1 MELDYQAYERLFNTG
16 DDEALVARFFARDT
30 RMVSAN
36 GTREGAD
43 GLLEFLRWAHDG
55 VREVMRPQAVI
66 SRDGLLF
73 AEVDMDF
80 HATKRRPDFPFGE
93 MHPGDLVTVKF
104 FVTYRLN
111 AEGEIAELKSMTWPP
126 ERGVTK
132 LPRLGSHPSQQA
144 AFQAYCAAF
153 SGAEFERFAKFYT
166 DDVVLHLTG
175 SIGDIYGKE
184 GIVAFYRPMFER
196 VRETVL
202 PEHLEFGDDR
212 IVFDAISRFT
222 AVEDAPDFV
231 VGPLQKGESYDV
243 PVRVTY
249 TLRGGLI
256 CDIHVTRRGERTF
269 ARP

>member
-1 MELDYQAYERLFNTG
+1 
-16 DDEALVARFFARDT
+16 
-30 RMVSAN
+30 
-36 GTREGAD
+36 
-43 GLLEFLRWAHDG
+43 
-55 VREVMRPQAVI
+55 
-66 SRDGLLF
+66 
-73 AEVDMDF
+73 
-80 HATKRRPDFPFGE
+80 

-111 AEGEIAELKSMTWPP
+111 AKGEIAELKSMTWPP